1 MEKIQTDK
9 RTKAEVEDELS
20 TLLHA
25 LRTLRRRRVVRL
37 LKREVSEDCIS
48 TRWLARQIAGRE
60 NSVSPVL
67 ATSQQ
72 YKNVYNA
79 LSQTH
84 LPTLSDA
91 NIIVYDPQ
99 RQEVCSGPV
108 LGLAILLLNLT
119 EPAIE
124 TFYT

>member
-1 MEKIQTDK
+1 MEGTQFGDEAVTEI
-9 RTKAEVEDELS
+9 EDELS

-25 LRTLRRRRVVRL
+25 LRCLRRRQVVRL
-37 LKREVSEDCIS
+37 LNSDPDADSVS

-60 NSVSPVL
+60 NEISPVL

-84 LPTLSDA
+84 LSTLSNA
-91 NIIVYDPQ
+91 SIIVYDPQ
-99 RQEVCSGPV
+99 RQEVSSGPE
-108 LGLAILLLNLT
+108 LTLAKLLLDVT
-119 EPAIE
+119 EPVIK

>member
-1 MEKIQTDK
+1 MQGTQFEGEAV
-9 RTKAEVEDELS
+9 AEIEAKLS

-25 LRTLRRRRVVRL
+25 LRCLRRRQVVRL
-37 LKREVSEDCIS
+37 LNNGPDEDSVS

-60 NSVSPVL
+60 NEVSPVL
-67 ATSQQ
+67 ATSKQ

-84 LPTLSDA
+84 LSTLSDA

-99 RQEVCSGPV
+99 RQEVNSGPE
-108 LGLAILLLNLT
+108 LTLAKLLLDIT
-119 EPAIE
+119 EPVIE